1 MPSYCRTLQLKV
13 KTTFTKIDR
22 GNLNNPGFSPFKDG
36 DLKEENLM
44 SCLECLAQLHGTGI
58 AYKLFL
64 GGKKELLEEFPD
76 MQEQAQIKVS
86 FKLCYFFT

>member
-1 MPSYCRTLQLKV
+1 MLEIIV
-13 KTTFTKIDR
+13 
-22 GNLNNPGFSPFKDG
+22 LNTGFSPFKDG
-36 DLKEENLM
+36 DLKEENLK

-76 MQEQAQIKVS
+76 MQEQAQIKVRLAYCS
-86 FKLCYFFT
+86 FLTASFMMFLGCS